1 MSIYKIR
8 HRMVLWG
15 RRVDTVRQLKPDYNS
30 EAVQLDLIKQVCS
43 YFGRVFDDEEQ
54 EKHKKLRGHRP
65 EDDAWK
71 KIMFGKPTVNQTAEK
86 FHITPQKVK
95 KLLITGGC
103 YDTSLFRTIRDMRE
117 QGMSV
122 EEISQQLGIRAVTV
136 RSYLPYERVIY
147 NLEERSVTADR
158 LQRFKERH
166 GGYRAQRER

>member
-1 MSIYKIR
+1 MR
-8 HRMVLWG
+8 P
-15 RRVDTVRQLKPDYNS
+15 LKPEYD
-30 EAVQLDLIKQVCS
+30 AATVQWELIKLVCS
-43 YFGRVFDDEEQ
+43 YFGRIFDDAEQ
-54 EKHKKLRGHRP
+54 EKHRKLRGHRP

-71 KIMFGKPTVNQTAEK
+71 KIMHGKPTVNQTAEK

-117 QGMSV
+117 QCLSV
-122 EEISQQLGIRAVTV
+122 EEIAEQLGIRTVTV

-147 NLEERSVTADR
+147 KLEERSVTADR

-166 GGYRAQRER
+166 GGYKAQSKQ

>member
-1 MSIYKIR
+1 M
-8 HRMVLWG
+8 G
-15 RRVDTVRQLKPDYNS
+15 VDTVKPLKPGYDA
-30 EAVQLDLIKQVCS
+30 EAVQWNLIKQVCS

-54 EKHKKLRGHRP
+54 EKHRMLRGHRP
-65 EDDAWK
+65 EDDTWK
-71 KIMFGKPTVNQTAEK
+71 KIMRGKPTVNQTAEK

-122 EEISQQLGIRAVTV
+122 EEISQQLGIREVTV

-158 LQRFKERH
+158 LQRFKARH
-166 GGYRAQRER
+166 GGYRAQSKR

>member
-1 MSIYKIR
+1 
-8 HRMVLWG
+8 MVEKG
-15 RRVDTVRQLKPDYNS
+15 DDTVRLLKPDYNS
-30 EAVQLDLIKQVCS
+30 EAVQWDLIKQVCS

-54 EKHKKLRGHRP
+54 EKHRMLRGHRS

-71 KIMFGKPTVNQTAEK
+71 KIMCGKPTVNQTAEN

-122 EEISQQLGIRAVTV
+122 EEIAEELGIRAVTV

-166 GGYRAQRER
+166 GGYRAQSKG